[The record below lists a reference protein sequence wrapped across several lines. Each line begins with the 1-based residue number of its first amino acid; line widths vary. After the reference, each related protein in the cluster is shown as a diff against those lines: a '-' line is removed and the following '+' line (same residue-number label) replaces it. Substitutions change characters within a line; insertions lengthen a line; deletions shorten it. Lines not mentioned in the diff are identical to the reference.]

1 MKRYLKK
8 GSSPQALSLLRWV
21 SEKPFV
27 TRQRVFVAQRSRHS
41 SKAPSLS
48 TALSASPAL
57 KRAFAGKLFAIPGF
71 TVKAGILGAKLVP
84 DRILGAITYNIQRA
98 KRPVS
103 KTEGK

>member
-1 MKRYLKK
+1 MDTNFNNRAGVNFSVKPI
-8 GSSPQALSLLRWV
+8 SPNFAAEYAL
-21 SEKPFV
+21 E
-27 TRQRVFVAQRSRHS
+27 
-41 SKAPSLS
+41 
-48 TALSASPAL
+48 
-57 KRAFAGKLFAIPGF
+57 RAFAGKLFAIPGF